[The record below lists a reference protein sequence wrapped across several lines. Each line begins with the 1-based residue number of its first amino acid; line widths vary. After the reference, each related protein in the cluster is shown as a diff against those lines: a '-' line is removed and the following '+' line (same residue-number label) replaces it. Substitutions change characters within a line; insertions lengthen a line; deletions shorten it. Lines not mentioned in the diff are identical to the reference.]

1 MNVQERPRE
10 VNYQPVSNDNMGMSN
25 RPNINWNVGATVVN
39 GVMESMKGSEL
50 TSVSRNIT
58 PNNSARNLN
67 NSARNIRNS
76 SPPPQGNNP
85 TSRNLNMSYDFIRE
99 VSTQKDQH
107 TNSQLSLIQSRIEM
121 LQKENSSLRSELNSK
136 IY

>member
-1 MNVQERPRE
+1 MNVQERSRE
-10 VNYQPVSNDNMGMSN
+10 VNNQPVPNDNMGVSKG
-25 RPNINWNVGATVVN
+25 PSINWNVGATIVN

-58 PNNSARNLN
+58 PNNNARNLN